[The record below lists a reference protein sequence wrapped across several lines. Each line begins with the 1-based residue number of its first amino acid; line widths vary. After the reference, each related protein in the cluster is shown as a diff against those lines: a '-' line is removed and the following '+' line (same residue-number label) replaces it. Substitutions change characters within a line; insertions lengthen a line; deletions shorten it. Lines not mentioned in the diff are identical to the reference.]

1 MKNRNISKDP
11 VRIRTKE
18 ISNGCQSIYL
28 DIYRNGVR
36 DYEFLKLY
44 LIPPT
49 DSNARMQNNATMRA
63 AYAIKTKRTIEI
75 ANEKAGIQ
83 QVHKGI
89 TLLRWMQTYRD
100 EQAKRGRKCIGQL
113 NRTIA
118 LLAEYGGKRRLLRE
132 VNMEFGLG
140 FIYYL
145 TEVYRTVY
153 HKPVTKATALD
164 YYRGL
169 CSALNAAV
177 RAGEIRENPLNKIES
192 INKIKIPESR
202 REYLTIDEVKQLIAT
217 PCRMHNVKQAY
228 LFSCFCGLRISDI
241 EALRRE
247 NIEEEQGKTRL
258 NIIMRKTKTPL
269 YLPLSRQ
276 ALKWMPDGYITFE
289 PGERLFKLPSR
300 TYGNAILKQWSCA
313 AGINKHITYHTA
325 RHTFATMMLTLGA
338 DLYTTS
344 KLLGHSEVRTTQV
357 YARIIN
363 KKKDDAV
370 NLVNEVFE

>member
-1 MKNRNISKDP
+1 MKNKNIGKEP
-11 VRIRTKE
+11 VRIRTKK
-18 ISNGCQSIYL
+18 IAHGCQSIYL
-28 DIYRNGVR
+28 DIYRDGHR
-36 DYEFLKLY
+36 IYEFLKLY
-44 LIPPT
+44 LIPPS
-49 DSNARMQNNATMRA
+49 DSAARMQNKATMKA
-63 AYAIKTKRTIEI
+63 ARAIKARRTIEI

-83 QVHKGI
+83 QTRKET
-89 TLLRWMQTYRD
+89 TLRQWMLVYRD
-100 EQAKRGRKCIGQL
+100 EQARRGRKCIAQL

-118 LLAEYGGKRRLLRE
+118 ILSEYKGKEVLLRD
-132 VNMEFGLG
+132 VDREFGLG
-140 FIYYL
+140 FIHYL
-145 TEVYRTVY
+145 TEVYRTEY
-153 HKPVTKATALD
+153 NRPVTKVTAQN

-177 RAGEIRENPLNKIES
+177 RAGEIADNPLNRIES
-192 INKIKIPESR
+192 VNKIKIPESR

-217 PCRMHNVKQAY
+217 PCRIKSVKQAY

-247 NIEEEQGKTRL
+247 NIEEEQGRLRL

-276 ALKWMPDGYITFE
+276 ALKWLPADYSTFE
-289 PGERLFKLPSR
+289 PGNRLFCLPSR
-300 TYGNAILKQWSCA
+300 TYGNTVLGQWAMA
-313 AGINKHITYHTA
+313 AGLSKHITYHTA